1 MDVERTLQAAIGH
14 HEAGRLAEAAAAYR
28 EVIRADPRNVDAL
41 HFLGY
46 VHFQRGEY
54 RDAIDLMAR
63 SLAVQPANPR
73 AQYNLGIA
81 CLAAGER
88 ERAAAAFRD
97 AASLQPDFAEA
108 HFYLG
113 NMLCDD
119 DRIEEGL
126 ACMRRALEAR
136 PEYPEAR
143 WTLAL
148 ARLPQVYAAG
158 EDPARARRE
167 FASALED
174 LEGWFDTPERV
185 AAGAAAVG
193 TVQPFSLAYQ
203 EEPNRELLERHGRL
217 CNRLMTAWLRAQ
229 GLAPTTQRGNGPIR
243 VGIVSAHLR

>member
-1 MDVERTLQAAIGH
+1 MPRAGRRSMGARRRDYTDSCPGVVDNVHMDVERMLQAAIAH
-14 HEAGRLAEAAAAYR
+14 HEAGRLAEADAAYR
-28 EVIRADPRNVDAL
+28 EVIAADARNIDAL

-46 VHFQRGEY
+46 LLFQRGEH
-54 RDAIDLMAR
+54 RGAIDLMER
-63 SLAVQPANPR
+63 SLAIQPANPR
-73 AQYNLGIA
+73 AQYNLGMA
-81 CLAAGER
+81 RLAVGER
-88 ERAAAAFRD
+88 EQAAHALREAIR
-97 AASLQPDFAEA
+97 LQPQLAEA

-126 ACMRRALEAR
+126 ACMRLALEAR
-136 PEYPEAR
+136 PEFPEAR

-167 FASALED
+167 FASALQE
-174 LEGWFDTPERV
+174 LERWFDTPERI

-203 EEPNRELLERHGRL
+203 EEPNRELLERHG
-217 CNRLMTAWLRAQ
+217 
-229 GLAPTTQRGNGPIR
+229 
-243 VGIVSAHLR
+243 